1 MEEQRTNGNSCKNK
15 WVLAITAIII
25 LAGSN
30 IYFFTK
36 YNEQSKLIENQL
48 HYINELNANITKS
61 SLLSTLRF
69 WFSYFIILPFQL
81 FTNWWLTSREIV
93 IYNSEAIIGL
103 RLAGAPIE
111 DLIFGFAMILAVMS
125 LWESKTNVG
134 KI

>member
-1 MEEQRTNGNSCKNK
+1 MRFELSYTQ
-15 WVLAITAIII
+15 ITVYALI
-25 LAGSN
+25 LT
-30 IYFFTK
+30 IFFDMF
-36 YNEQSKLIENQL
+36 
-48 HYINELNANITKS
+48 ITKN

-81 FTNWWLTSREIV
+81 ITNYWLTSREIV

-125 LWESKTNVG
+125 LWESKTKRG
-134 KI
+134 

>member
-1 MEEQRTNGNSCKNK
+1 MRFELSYTQ
-15 WVLAITAIII
+15 ITVYALI
-25 LAGSN
+25 LT
-30 IYFFTK
+30 IFFDMF
-36 YNEQSKLIENQL
+36 
-48 HYINELNANITKS
+48 ITKN

-81 FTNWWLTSREIV
+81 LTSYWLTSREIV

-125 LWESKTNVG
+125 LWESKTKRG
-134 KI
+134 